1 MDTFNF
7 GTGRARPASEPSIEI
22 PTRCPACQSAAIS
35 TAAATADVN
44 AYWRCAAC
52 GEVWNAARRAAA
64 TSAHRPWR

>member
-7 GTGRARPASEPSIEI
+7 GAGRARAASEPTIDI
-22 PTRCPACQSAAIS
+22 PTRCPACRSAAIS
-35 TAAATADVN
+35 TAAATPDVN

-64 TSAHRPWR
+64 TSEPRA